1 MPVTEIGF
9 VHPGQEARI
18 ALAVPSG
25 ARISYVDGTVKVV
38 SADCPVSE
46 DGGTFY
52 RVRIATVGNAFEQDG
67 RSHRL
72 YPGMR
77 VVCLIRIGQRT
88 VADYLLGYFLSPLG
102 FGFREL

>member
-1 MPVTEIGF
+1 MLLSKAF
-9 VHPGQEARI
+9 
-18 ALAVPSG
+18 
-25 ARISYVDGTVKVV
+25 
-38 SADCPVSE
+38 CPLLL
-46 DGGTFY
+46 TTLY
-52 RVRIATVGNAFEQDG
+52 QYH
-67 RSHRL
+67 HRL